1 MRARFGSEGD
11 SVEAQVTGRVG
22 GQRRS
27 PVRPAPAA
35 VVGFVYLLPFEGIFS
50 AVVKGSERWL
60 PGQVLSA
67 VSEGGTGSVTFSHAL
82 AMATAYTVIAA
93 AALFAQRD
101 VTA

>member
-1 MRARFGSEGD
+1 M
-11 SVEAQVTGRVG
+11 
-22 GQRRS
+22 
-27 PVRPAPAA
+27 
-35 VVGFVYLLPFEGIFS
+35 YLLPFEGIFS

-82 AMATAYTVIAA
+82 VTATVYTVIAA
-93 AALFAQRD
+93 ALGTVLFTARD